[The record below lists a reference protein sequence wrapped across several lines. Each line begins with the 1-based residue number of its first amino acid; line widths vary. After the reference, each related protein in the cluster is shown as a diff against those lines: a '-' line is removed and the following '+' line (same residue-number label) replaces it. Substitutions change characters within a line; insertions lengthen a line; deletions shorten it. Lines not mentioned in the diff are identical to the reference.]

1 MPPSYRL
8 IQGVKHAQLSF
19 PDIFASPDRGWRQG
33 ASGFRPRPCGRTGVL
48 REPAAPEYPP
58 AALQAHVDGSV
69 WTWIQVSPQG
79 SPGKIDTQ
87 VVSAWNDG
95 AKLLT
100 PAVETALRSAKIKP
114 ACAGKTVR
122 AVFRYQYGGEIPPDP
137 KAAPET
143 DGAYLITIQ
152 SQPVKAARR

>member
-1 MPPSYRL
+1 MRNALFSAFTAFSVLLTTTGAR
-8 IQGVKHAQLSF
+8 AQS
-19 PDIFASPDRGWRQG
+19 ASP
-33 ASGFRPRPCGRTGVL
+33 
-48 REPAAPEYPP
+48 PAPADGLACFENLPAPAYPP

-87 VVSAWNDG
+87 VVSAWSDG

-100 PAVETALRSAKIKP
+100 PPVETAIHAAKIKS

-143 DGAYLITIQ
+143 DGAYLMTIQ
-152 SQPVKAARR
+152 SQPAKAARR